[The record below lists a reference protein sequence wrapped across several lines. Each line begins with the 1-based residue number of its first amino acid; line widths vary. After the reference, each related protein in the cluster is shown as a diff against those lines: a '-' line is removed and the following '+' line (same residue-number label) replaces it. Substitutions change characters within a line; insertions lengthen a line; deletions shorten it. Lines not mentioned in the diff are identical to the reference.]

1 MITVVGRCMQ
11 LDDWVLCRIYKKTT
25 PQLAYMS
32 SSPPHE
38 EASSMDGG
46 SGGGGFDLGLM
57 QMQPDDSVSTDDI
70 MAAATSSS
78 YASRLPRPASISD
91 YLVDYSAVSELFE
104 TLPPPPPPGTTTD
117 AGRFY
122 LGTGEPSTSTIAQQQ
137 SPLKRRSMDEDYS
150 NSGMNM
156 LHASSSKRVM
166 MSDHHHASS
175 SSSMAAN
182 NAFSVFEPGQ
192 TSLQDRI

>member
-1 MITVVGRCMQ
+1 MQ

-32 SSPPHE
+32 PPHE
-38 EASSMDGG
+38 EASPSMDGG
-46 SGGGGFDLGLM
+46 GFDHGL
-57 QMQPDDSVSTDDI
+57 QPDDSVSADDI
-70 MAAATSSS
+70 MVATSS

-104 TLPPPPPPGTTTD
+104 TLPPPPPETTTTTTPQLGTD
-117 AGRFY
+117 AATRFY
-122 LGTGEPSTSTIAQQQ
+122 FGTSDPAASASSVAQQQ
-137 SPLKRRSMDEDYS
+137 SPLKRRSMEEGYS
-150 NSGMNM
+150 NSRMNDI

-166 MSDHHHASS
+166 SDHRAS
-175 SSSMAAN
+175 SSSMAVN

-192 TSLQDRI
+192 TPLQDRI